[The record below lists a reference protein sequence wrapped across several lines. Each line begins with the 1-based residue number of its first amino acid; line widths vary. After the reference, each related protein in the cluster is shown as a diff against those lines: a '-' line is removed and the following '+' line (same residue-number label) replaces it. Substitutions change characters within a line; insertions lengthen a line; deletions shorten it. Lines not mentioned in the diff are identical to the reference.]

1 MSTVETAK
9 SAPFDASEYL
19 DSEEMIA
26 AYLNAALE
34 EDDQDVLLAVLS
46 DVIFV
51 RGEFAY
57 LKEPLAAQATDYA
70 FGSDHPLFGGRGL
83 HGRWNQRRPGAPL
96 GLVGLGDDGGDV
108 ESLAEQRPEGRHRE
122 LRGAEEHDT
131 HGQALVAVSGT
142 SRSRPV
148 CPFRSVFHLRS
159 MSRRLSGLSRSRKR
173 MPSR

>member
-1 MSTVETAK
+1 MNVDQSPGRYREDLGPENVAVRHDDPEVGLEA
-9 SAPFDASEYL
+9 AERVNEIRLGWPFGLEDA
-19 DSEEMIA
+19 
-26 AYLNAALE
+26 
-34 EDDQDVLLAVLS
+34 
-46 DVIFV
+46 
-51 RGEFAY
+51 
-57 LKEPLAAQATDYA
+57 
-70 FGSDHPLFGGRGL
+70 HPLFGGRGL